1 MRPPPPPP
9 HKNDGFPHEAENLH
23 KVFTPTFS
31 KIAVLYLNMK
41 TTLPPPSPGGGW
53 GVVSKIA
60 ADVIWEKQKSE
71 KGKEGKCE
79 RKKDI

>member
-1 MRPPPPPP
+1 
-9 HKNDGFPHEAENLH
+9 
-23 KVFTPTFS
+23 
-31 KIAVLYLNMK
+31 MK
-41 TTLPPPSPGGGW
+41 TTLPLPSPGGGW

-79 RKKDI
+79 RKKIYKKKRLMKKGKVNPKRGKKGKGFKE